1 MSRWYHLGVDK
12 VVSLWYHYIEGDGN
26 MTKLSDKEI
35 IRIYHDEYLK
45 GVSAYQLEE
54 KYNLYKSYLYRC
66 FKRLE
71 LPLRSNAINSKK
83 YIFDERYFEE
93 IDSANK
99 AYWLGFIYADGYIL
113 SKRKQSNRVLGISLN
128 IKDKKHLEKF
138 NDCLRSNVEIKTYVE
153 SSGFGKGSQYCRVL
167 YASQKLTD
175 DLMKHGVYEHKS
187 CILSKPDIPE
197 EYIKDFIR
205 GYFDGDGSIWKQ
217 DKGTQFNISIVG
229 TDELLIFIQNHL
241 LEIGIISRHYPLNK
255 RKENQV
261 VSNFKFGGN
270 NLTYNFLHYL
280 YEDSEI
286 YLDRKMELYLELK
299 NKINSH
305 PIQ

>member
-1 MSRWYHLGVDK
+1 M
-12 VVSLWYHYIEGDGN
+12 I
-26 MTKLSDKEI
+26 KLSDKEI
-35 IRIYHDEYLK
+35 IKIYNDEYLK
-45 GVSAYQLEE
+45 GIPAYQLEE
-54 KYNLYKSYLYRC
+54 KYNLCKSCLYKY
-66 FKRLE
+66 FKKLN

-83 YIFDERYFEE
+83 YTFNERYFEE
-93 IDSANK
+93 LDSANK

-113 SKRKQSNRVLGISLN
+113 SKRNQSNRVLGIALN
-128 IKDKKHLEKF
+128 IKDKKHLKKF
-138 NDCLRSNVEIKTYVE
+138 NDCLESNVKIKSYIE
-153 SSGFGKGSQYCRVL
+153 SSGFGKGSQYCRIL

-197 EYIKDFIR
+197 KYIKDFIR

-217 DKGTQFNISIVG
+217 DNATQFNISIVG
-229 TDELLIFIQNHL
+229 TDELLMFIQNHL
-241 LEIGIISRHYPLNK
+241 MKNGIISRYYHLNK
-255 RKENQV
+255 RKENQI

-270 NLTYNFLHYL
+270 NLAYKFLQYL
-280 YEDSEI
+280 YENSEI